1 MAGYIYLVHTPEY
14 SNANIPIYKLGRTM
28 QEDLRRFKDYPEGSK
43 LLLHKEVNDHVR
55 IEAEL
60 IAKFNELFTLVDGRE
75 WFLGDRCQMED
86 TIDEHIRLTRSRL
99 PTEVLPV
106 KTNKKKVPKM
116 AVADMPLAEP
126 PKAGYTWL
134 KTDKRMEDTINNL
147 ENMFGGMAVND
158 DDYVHWD

>member
-14 SNANIPIYKLGRTM
+14 LSANIPIYKIGRTM

-99 PTEVLPV
+99 PTVKTDEKKVLPKP
-106 KTNKKKVPKM
+106 KTT
-116 AVADMPLAEP
+116 VADVPPAEP
-126 PKAGYTWL
+126 PKAGHTWL

-147 ENMFGGMAVND
+147 ESMFGGMTVSD
-158 DDYVHWD
+158 DDYVRWD